1 MTEVRENVV
10 SFTKPKGGTEILK
23 QHLVQ
28 QLNQK
33 DLKDIN
39 IVGSICHPDLVVKD
53 KINIVWQHLSYD
65 QPNVQY
71 MSDRR
76 YVDSVDF
83 FVFVSHWQYS
93 RFREKF
99 NIPEYKCFVI
109 KNATHP
115 FTEER
120 INAAG
125 RIKLIYTSTP
135 WRGLSVLTK
144 AVENLN
150 KVRDDF
156 TVDVYSSTK
165 IYGDKFAE
173 MEKGKYEPL
182 YERIKNTPNMNYK
195 EFAPNETIRQ
205 KLLQSDIFSYPSIF
219 EETSCLSAIEAMAA
233 GCYVVTT
240 NYGALPETCADFAT
254 MIEYEPNA
262 LGLAERYSNVLN
274 AVMNEYKEGKLKET
288 IELQRKYYNKYYS
301 WETRISEWRNFLNY
315 ARAIKKRN
323 A

>member
-1 MTEVRENVV
+1 MTKVRENVV

-23 QHLVQ
+23 QQLVQ
-28 QLNQK
+28 QLK
-33 DLKDIN
+33 EGDLKDIN
-39 IVGSICHPDLVVKD
+39 IVGSICHPDLIVKD

-71 MSDRR
+71 MADRR

-83 FVFVSHWQYS
+83 FVFVSHWQFN

-109 KNATHP
+109 KNATHA
-115 FTEER
+115 FKEDR
-120 INAAG
+120 INTGG

-144 AVENLN
+144 AIENLN
-150 KVRDDF
+150 KIRDDF

-182 YERIKNTPNMNYK
+182 YERIKNTPNMEYK

-205 KLLQSDIFSYPSIF
+205 ELLKANIFSYPSIY

-254 MIEYEPNA
+254 IIEYEPNA
-262 LGLAERYSNVLN
+262 LQLADRYSNVLN
-274 AVMNEYKEGKLKET
+274 AVLDEYKEGKLNET

-301 WETRISEWRNFLNY
+301 WETRINEWRNFLNY
-315 ARAIKKRN
+315 ARATKKTT
-323 A
+323 